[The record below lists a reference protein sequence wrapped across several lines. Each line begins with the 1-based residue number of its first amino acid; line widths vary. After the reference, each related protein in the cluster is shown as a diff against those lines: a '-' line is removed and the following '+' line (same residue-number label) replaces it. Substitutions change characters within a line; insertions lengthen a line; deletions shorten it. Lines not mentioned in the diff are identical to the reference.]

1 MANEEL
7 NSGGG
12 AYPGDFERILEVK
25 VEVTGKLGSC
35 RMKMRDVLEL
45 DVGAIV
51 QLRQQAKDPIELC
64 LNDKVVAL
72 GEVVVVNDSFG
83 IKITEMVD

>member
-1 MANEEL
+1 MADEEL
-7 NSGGG
+7 GEGV
-12 AYPGDFERILEVK
+12 ATYPGEFDRILEVK

-35 RMKMRDVLEL
+35 RMKMKEVLEL

>member
-1 MANEEL
+1 MADEEL
-7 NSGGG
+7 GGAST
-12 AYPGDFERILEVK
+12 AYPGDFDRILEVK

-35 RMKMRDVLEL
+35 RMKMSEVLEL

-83 IKITEMVD
+83 IKITEMVG